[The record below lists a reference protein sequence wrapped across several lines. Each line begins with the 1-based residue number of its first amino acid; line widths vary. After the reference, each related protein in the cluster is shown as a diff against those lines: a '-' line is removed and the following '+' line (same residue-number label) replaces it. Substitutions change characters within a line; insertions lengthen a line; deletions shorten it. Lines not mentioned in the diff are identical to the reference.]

1 MSGEHGEPFTADG
14 YAIRDAD
21 GIPILTT
28 ASKDDTKRITA
39 CLNALD
45 GVATADIEAGAVR
58 RMIFA
63 NKSDTTFGYRT
74 SRCMAA
80 CEGMT
85 TEQLAPGCVAKLVEA
100 LEDMLGGWRY
110 IRQVHGDLYG
120 VGWDRAEDKA
130 TAALA
135 AMKGE

>member
-1 MSGEHGEPFTADG
+1 MSGEHGDQFTADG

-45 GVATADIEAGAVR
+45 GVATDH
-58 RMIFA
+58 
-63 NKSDTTFGYRT
+63 
-74 SRCMAA
+74 
-80 CEGMT
+80 
-85 TEQLAPGCVAKLVEA
+85 LAPGCVAKLVEA
-100 LEDMLGGWRY
+100 LELCVDIFGSNAS
-110 IRQVHGDLYG
+110 QKHK
-120 VGWDRAEDKA
+120 DKTIEMA

-135 AMKGE
+135 AMKGV